1 MTTPNVDCPAPRNAQ
16 NKSEF
21 STSFAVTMLALAN
34 TTCNSKTCDQT
45 IEWKRQQKQNTVLSG
60 CCIRTRIQEN
70 HVGGWLGAR
79 GAKPA
84 TYIVNG
90 ETVLTGPIPPESDCG
105 SRSYHSTVSLFQ
117 SPAKYIT
124 NGTSRTNGGHG
135 SRGRWRR
142 CVAAV
147 LGRAFVVEFPVV
159 ETGQT

>member
-1 MTTPNVDCPAPRNAQ
+1 M
-16 NKSEF
+16 
-21 STSFAVTMLALAN
+21 
-34 TTCNSKTCDQT
+34 
-45 IEWKRQQKQNTVLSG
+45 W
-60 CCIRTRIQEN
+60 
-70 HVGGWLGAR
+70 VGGWLGAR

-90 ETVLTGPIPPESDCG
+90 ETVLTGPIPKPPSEDIPPESDCG

-135 SRGRWRR
+135 SRVRWRR